1 MKRYWDSSALV
12 DALHENSVETMVR
25 EKDQWTRPHTL
36 AEVFSTLTGGR
47 LGYRYLPNDA
57 AAMIE
62 ELTAGMNF
70 VELDKKETLSAL
82 GKAEAAG
89 VRGGRVHDWLHARA
103 ATKAGA
109 KVLLTDNIS
118 DFSGLEDG
126 FQIQTP

>member
-1 MKRYWDSSALV
+1 MRRYWDSSALV

-62 ELTAGMNF
+62 TLTTGMNF

-82 GKAEAAG
+82 EKAEAAG
-89 VRGGRVHDWLHARA
+89 VRGGRIHDWLHARA

-126 FQIQTP
+126 FQIQAP